1 MALEKDF
8 ELLDDYLRNKLDA
21 ADKAS
26 FEQKLQADADLQ
38 REYKLQQKIAEGLRK
53 ARTAELKNMLNNIPV
68 SSVHGSEI
76 SVGVKTLISLTVAG
90 LVATGIYL
98 YLDKEETETPA
109 QQITQTETPAEVPTE
124 PQTETAPANETES
137 DATATAPASS
147 SPSAETPQPEQ
158 PKQQPAVSNQQPTS
172 SKESASVSK
181 PVIVP
186 KQKDSVSK
194 PEIHVFEPG
203 EETESTKAIDD
214 KTATESTPKTSK
226 TTLTVKTDANNK
238 KYNFHYQFKN
248 GELYLFGP
256 FDKKLIEIMEF
267 FSDNKHTVFLFHE
280 NKYYLLNEASEKVKP
295 LTAITD
301 QALIKKLKE
310 HRSGN

>member
-8 ELLDDYLRNKLDA
+8 ESLDEYLRNKLDA
-21 ADKAS
+21 ADKTA
-26 FEQKLQADADLQ
+26 FEQKLQGDADLQ
-38 REYKLQQKIAEGLRK
+38 REYRLQQKIAEGLRK

-76 SVGVKTLISLTVAG
+76 SIGVKTLISLTVAG

-98 YLDKEETETPA
+98 YLDKEETEVPA
-109 QQITQTETPAEVPTE
+109 QQITQTETPAEVPA
-124 PQTETAPANETES
+124 ETQPEQAPTNEAEAE
-137 DATATAPASS
+137 ATTTAPASS
-147 SPSAETPQPEQ
+147 SSATETPQPDQ
-158 PKQQPAVSNQQPTS
+158 PKQQPAVTNQQPATT
-172 SKESASVSK
+172 KESTSVTK
-181 PVIVP
+181 PVIAP
-186 KQKDSVSK
+186 KQMDSVSK

-203 EETESTKAIDD
+203 EETESTKAVDD
-214 KTATESTPKTSK
+214 KTATESTPKANK

-280 NKYYLLNEASEKVKP
+280 NKYYLLNEANEKVKP

-301 QALIKKLKE
+301 QTLIKKLKE

>member
-8 ELLDDYLRNKLDA
+8 ELLDEYLRNKLNA
-21 ADKAS
+21 ADKAT

-38 REYKLQQKIAEGLRK
+38 REYKLQQKIAEGLRQ

-76 SVGVKTLISLTVAG
+76 SIGVKTLISITVAG

-98 YLDKEETETPA
+98 YLDKEETEVPA
-109 QQITQTETPAEVPTE
+109 QQQIAKTETPAEVPTE
-124 PQTETAPANETES
+124 HQTEPAPANEAE
-137 DATATAPASS
+137 ATTTAPASS
-147 SPSAETPQPEQ
+147 SPATETPQPDQ
-158 PKQQPAVSNQQPTS
+158 PKQQPAVTNQQPATN
-172 SKESASVSK
+172 KESTSVTK
-181 PVIVP
+181 PVIAP

-203 EETESTKAIDD
+203 EETESTKAVDD
-214 KTATESTPKTSK
+214 KTATESTPKANK

-238 KYNFHYQFKN
+238 KYDFHYQFKN

-280 NKYYLLNEASEKVKP
+280 NKYYLLNEANEKVKP
-295 LTAITD
+295 LTSITD
-301 QALIKKLKE
+301 PTLIKKLKE

>member
-8 ELLDDYLRNKLDA
+8 ELLDEYLRNKLDA
-21 ADKAS
+21 ADKAA
-26 FEQKLQADADLQ
+26 FEQKLQADTDLQ

-53 ARTAELKNMLNNIPV
+53 ARITELKNMLNNVPV

-76 SVGVKTLISLTVAG
+76 SIGVKTLISLTVAG

-98 YLDKEETETPA
+98 YLDKDEAETPA
-109 QQITQTETPAEVPTE
+109 KQITKTETPAEVPTE
-124 PQTETAPANETES
+124 TETEPATTNNMEP
-137 DATATAPASS
+137 DANASSPASS
-147 SPSAETPQPEQ
+147 TETPQPEK
-158 PKQQPAVSNQQPTS
+158 PKQQPVVTNQQPAA
-172 SKESASVSK
+172 KESASVSK
-181 PVIVP
+181 PVIAP

-203 EETESTKAIDD
+203 EETESTKAVDD
-214 KTATESTPKTSK
+214 KTATESTPKANK

-280 NKYYLLNEASEKVKP
+280 NKYYLLNEANEKVKP

-301 QALIKKLKE
+301 QTLIKKLKE

>member
-8 ELLDDYLRNKLDA
+8 ELLDEYLRNKLNA
-21 ADKAS
+21 ADKAT

-38 REYKLQQKIAEGLRK
+38 REYKLQQKIAEGLRQ

-76 SVGVKTLISLTVAG
+76 SIGVKTLISITVAG

-98 YLDKEETETPA
+98 YLDKEETEVPA
-109 QQITQTETPAEVPTE
+109 QQQIAKTETPAEVPTE
-124 PQTETAPANETES
+124 HQTEPAPANEAE
-137 DATATAPASS
+137 ATTTAPASS
-147 SPSAETPQPEQ
+147 SPATETPQPDQ
-158 PKQQPAVSNQQPTS
+158 PKQQPAVTNQQPATN
-172 SKESASVSK
+172 KESTSVTK
-181 PVIVP
+181 PVIAP

-203 EETESTKAIDD
+203 EETESTKAVDD
-214 KTATESTPKTSK
+214 KTATESTPKANK

-280 NKYYLLNEASEKVKP
+280 NKYYLLNEANEKVKP
-295 LTAITD
+295 LTSITD
-301 QALIKKLKE
+301 PTLIKKLKE

>member
-8 ELLDDYLRNKLDA
+8 ELLDEYLRNKLDA
-21 ADKAS
+21 ADKAA
-26 FEQKLQADADLQ
+26 FEQKLQGDADLQ

-76 SVGVKTLISLTVAG
+76 SIGVKTLISITVAG

-98 YLDKEETETPA
+98 YLDKEETEVPA
-109 QQITQTETPAEVPTE
+109 QQQIAKTETPAEVPTE
-124 PQTETAPANETES
+124 PQTEQTPANEAE
-137 DATATAPASS
+137 ATTTAPASS
-147 SPSAETPQPEQ
+147 SPATETPQPDQ
-158 PKQQPAVSNQQPTS
+158 PKQQPAATNQQPATT
-172 SKESASVSK
+172 KESTSVTK
-181 PVIVP
+181 PVIAP

-203 EETESTKAIDD
+203 EETESTNAVDD
-214 KTATESTPKTSK
+214 KTATESTPKTNK

-256 FDKKLIEIMEF
+256 FDKKLIDIMEF

-280 NKYYLLNEASEKVKP
+280 NKYYLLNEANEKVKP

-301 QALIKKLKE
+301 PTLIKKLKE

>member
-8 ELLDDYLRNKLDA
+8 ELLDEYLRNKLSA
-21 ADKAS
+21 ADKAA
-26 FEQKLQADADLQ
+26 FEQKLQGDADLQ
-38 REYKLQQKIAEGLRK
+38 REHKLQQKIAEGLRK
-53 ARTAELKNMLNNIPV
+53 VRTAELKNMLNNIPV

-98 YLDKEETETPA
+98 YLDKEETEAPA
-109 QQITQTETPAEVPTE
+109 QQITQTETSAEVQAETE
-124 PQTETAPANETES
+124 ETAPASTPEAEP
-137 DATATAPASS
+137 DANTSSPASS
-147 SPSAETPQPEQ
+147 TPSAETPQPEK
-158 PKQQPAVSNQQPTS
+158 PKQQPVVTDKQPTA
-172 SKESASVSK
+172 KESASVRK
-181 PVIVP
+181 PVVAP

-203 EETESTKAIDD
+203 EETESTHAVHE
-214 KTATESTPKTSK
+214 KTATESTPKANK

-280 NKYYLLNEASEKVKP
+280 NKYYLLNEANEKVKP

-301 QALIKKLKE
+301 QTLIKKLKE

>member
-8 ELLDDYLRNKLDA
+8 ELLDEYLRNKLSA
-21 ADKAS
+21 ADKAA
-26 FEQKLQADADLQ
+26 FEQKLQGDADLQ
-38 REYKLQQKIAEGLRK
+38 REHKLQQKIAEGLRK

-76 SVGVKTLISLTVAG
+76 SIGVKTLISLTVAG

-98 YLDKEETETPA
+98 YLDKEETEAPA
-109 QQITQTETPAEVPTE
+109 QQITQTETPAEVPAEPQPTE
-124 PQTETAPANETES
+124 PVPTNEAE
-137 DATATAPASS
+137 ATTTAPASS
-147 SPSAETPQPEQ
+147 SPSTETPEPEQ
-158 PKQQPAVSNQQPTS
+158 PKQQPAVSNQQPATT
-172 SKESASVSK
+172 KESTSVSK

-203 EETESTKAIDD
+203 EETESTKAIDE
-214 KTATESTPKTSK
+214 KTATESAPKANK

-267 FSDNKHTVFLFHE
+267 FSDNKHTVFLFHD
-280 NKYYLLNEASEKVKP
+280 NKYYLLNEANEKVKP

-301 QALIKKLKE
+301 QTLIKKLKE

>member
-8 ELLDDYLRNKLDA
+8 ELLDEYLRNKLDA
-21 ADKAS
+21 TDKAA

-76 SVGVKTLISLTVAG
+76 SIGVKTLISLTVAG

-98 YLDKEETETPA
+98 YLDKDETETSA
-109 QQITQTETPAEVPTE
+109 QQITKTETPAEVPAETETE
-124 PQTETAPANETES
+124 PAPTNEAEPDANVS
-137 DATATAPASS
+137 SPASS
-147 SPSAETPQPEQ
+147 APSSTETPQPEK
-158 PKQQPAVSNQQPTS
+158 PKQQPVVTEQPAA
-172 SKESASVSK
+172 KESASVTK
-181 PVIVP
+181 PVIAP

-203 EETESTKAIDD
+203 EETESTRAVDD
-214 KTATESTPKTSK
+214 KTATESTPKANK

-301 QALIKKLKE
+301 QTLIKKLKE

>member
-8 ELLDDYLRNKLDA
+8 ELLDEYLRNKLDV
-21 ADKAS
+21 ADKAA
-26 FEQKLQADADLQ
+26 FEQKLQANADLQ

-53 ARTAELKNMLNNIPV
+53 ARTTELKNMLNNIPV

-76 SVGVKTLISLTVAG
+76 STGVKTLISLTVAG

-98 YLDKEETETPA
+98 YLDKDETETPA
-109 QQITQTETPAEVPTE
+109 RQITKTETPADIPA
-124 PQTETAPANETES
+124 ETETES
-137 DATATAPASS
+137 TPTSEAEPDANTNAPASS
-147 SPSAETPQPEQ
+147 APSSTETPQPEKS
-158 PKQQPAVSNQQPTS
+158 KQQPVVTEQQPAA
-172 SKESASVSK
+172 KESASVNK
-181 PVIVP
+181 PVIAP

-203 EETESTKAIDD
+203 EETESTKAVDD
-214 KTATESTPKTSK
+214 KTATESTPKTNK

-295 LTAITD
+295 LSAITD
-301 QALIKKLKE
+301 QTLIKKLKE

>member
-8 ELLDDYLRNKLDA
+8 ELLDEYLRNKLDA
-21 ADKAS
+21 TDKAA

-76 SVGVKTLISLTVAG
+76 SIGVKTLISLTVAG

-98 YLDKEETETPA
+98 YLDKDETETSA
-109 QQITQTETPAEVPTE
+109 QQITKTETPAEVPAKTETE
-124 PQTETAPANETES
+124 PAPTNEAEPDANVS
-137 DATATAPASS
+137 SPASS
-147 SPSAETPQPEQ
+147 APSSTETPQPEK
-158 PKQQPAVSNQQPTS
+158 PKQQPVVTEQPAA
-172 SKESASVSK
+172 KESASVTK
-181 PVIVP
+181 PVIAP

-203 EETESTKAIDD
+203 EETESTRAVDD
-214 KTATESTPKTSK
+214 KTATESTPKANK

-301 QALIKKLKE
+301 QTLIKKLKE